1 MHCWWECKSSQPL
14 QRTIWRFLK
23 LKIELLYDPAIP
35 LLGIYPE
42 KTEVQ
47 KDARTSMFIAALG
60 TTARIRKQPTC
71 PSSEEWVKMQRSCTT
86 A

>member
-1 MHCWWECKSSQPL
+1 MHCWWECKSIQPL

-23 LKIELLYDPAIP
+23 LKLELLYDPAIP

-42 KTEVQ
+42 KTEVP
-47 KDARTSMFIAALG
+47 KDARTSVFIAALV
-60 TTARIRKQPTC
+60 TTARVWKQPTC
-71 PSSEEWVKMQRSCTT
+71 LSTEEWVKTWHSRTT